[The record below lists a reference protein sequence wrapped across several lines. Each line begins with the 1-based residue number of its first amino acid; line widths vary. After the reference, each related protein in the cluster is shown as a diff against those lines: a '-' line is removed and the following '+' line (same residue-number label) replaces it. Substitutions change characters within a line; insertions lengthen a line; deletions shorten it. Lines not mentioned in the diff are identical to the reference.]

1 VSAFLW
7 VEDFEGGQYREF
19 GHALFGRALG
29 LAANDFPDN
38 ESGLRDFMK
47 SRQVE
52 LTTSFAEAARRM
64 DENLRDYDYV
74 VLDID
79 LNLLGEDV
87 DDDLPW
93 VLPLLER
100 WYGYDPKAKSVEDSY
115 NAARQKM
122 KEVAGYHLFID
133 LVMNRGF
140 PRERI
145 LFCSNHGNHL
155 DTINKSFEPA
165 RMEAPSIYKK
175 SDDTVKEWIA
185 DQSEKP
191 YIKLRRWVILAC
203 QELLEQMRRGKTH
216 FTMRDLLPNGDT
228 QLAPINAEFLLETLA
243 RLLPAH
249 ENSEFERKIAFRLFA
264 RTLTQDWDKVDY
276 KNKEKKIKQPVKAF
290 SAVLVNVRNWTSHD
304 AKALSVMDEGDIAY
318 LFLIAMRSCFELP
331 NDKLEDYEKALFP
344 LIGDMADIDMSELA
358 QDYMRSYEELE
369 SKYVLLNMADS
380 KDYFSIRVNAL
391 QQGGKITPVEQAKL
405 LYQILWHE
413 LHWGRDKVFSPQ
425 PGYFSK
431 PAFLDQLTRRIYRR
445 SFHS

>member
-243 RLLPAH
+243 RPALYP
-249 ENSEFERKIAFRLFA
+249 NINL
-264 RTLTQDWDKVDY
+264 DK
-276 KNKEKKIKQPVKAF
+276 
-290 SAVLVNVRNWTSHD
+290 
-304 AKALSVMDEGDIAY
+304 
-318 LFLIAMRSCFELP
+318 
-331 NDKLEDYEKALFP
+331 
-344 LIGDMADIDMSELA
+344 
-358 QDYMRSYEELE
+358 
-369 SKYVLLNMADS
+369 
-380 KDYFSIRVNAL
+380 
-391 QQGGKITPVEQAKL
+391 
-405 LYQILWHE
+405 
-413 LHWGRDKVFSPQ
+413 
-425 PGYFSK
+425 
-431 PAFLDQLTRRIYRR
+431 
-445 SFHS
+445 